1 MFSAAKSR
9 LADVIWAWLRVL
21 DIVACT
27 AWLSPLYLVGLAS
40 RPTGT
45 QMISV
50 YVGKAALNG
59 VRWGVRAAGVIDRLA
74 EWVGDEPN
82 HCIRAY
88 GSYLR
93 PS

>member
-1 MFSAAKSR
+1 MPRR
-9 LADVIWAWLRVL
+9 LQDIAWAWLRVL
-21 DIVACT
+21 DIVLCT

-50 YVGKAALNG
+50 YVGKAALNR
-59 VRWGVRAAGVIDRLA
+59 VPWGLRAARVIDRLS
-74 EWVGDEPN
+74 EWLGDAPN

-93 PS
+93 PL